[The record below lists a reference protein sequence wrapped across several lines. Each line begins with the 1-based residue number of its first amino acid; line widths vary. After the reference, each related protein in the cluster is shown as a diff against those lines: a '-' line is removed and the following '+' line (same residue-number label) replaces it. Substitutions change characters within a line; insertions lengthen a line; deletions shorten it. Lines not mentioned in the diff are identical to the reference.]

1 MAAIQTIH
9 MIPVIDLQHGTK
21 IKRQPDMAAFYF
33 YIRKIIA

>member
-21 IKRQPDMAAFYF
+21 IKKAT
-33 YIRKIIA
+33 